1 MPPRLS
7 VVVLGGTGFLGRH
20 IREALEAA
28 GARVLGVSRSA
39 PDSGPSGG
47 SVRLELTRASTDRLR
62 GLFTEADADV
72 VVNATG
78 LIWGADED
86 ELTAVN
92 AASVARLADAVAGLD
107 RRVRLVHL
115 GSVHEYGPVPTGTGI
130 AEDAPQEPATV
141 YGRSKLLGSRA
152 VLDAAC
158 AGAVDGTVLRIANV
172 HGPGA
177 PRASVLGGVAH
188 HLASIAHGRKT
199 GGRPVGGPGGGPG
212 AALRLAPMD
221 VRRDFVDVRDVA
233 EAVVAAASAPSV
245 SGQAVN
251 IGRGQAVGVRQLV
264 DRMIALSG
272 LAVPVVE
279 EPRDG
284 ARRPDAEWQR
294 MDISRARRLLR
305 WQPRRGTDESLR
317 DQLTAQLA
325 AL

>member
-1 MPPRLS
+1 MPPRLT

-20 IREALEAA
+20 IREAFETA
-28 GARVLGVSRSA
+28 GAQVLCVSRSA
-39 PDSGPSGG
+39 P
-47 SVRLELTRASTDRLR
+47 VRLELTRASTDRLR
-62 GLFTEADADV
+62 ELFAEADADV

-78 LIWGADED
+78 LIWGADEA

-92 AASVARLADAVAGLD
+92 ATSVARLVEAVAGLN
-107 RRVRLVHL
+107 RRVRLIHL
-115 GSVHEYGPVPTGTGI
+115 GSVHEYGPVPPGTAI
-130 AEDAPQEPATV
+130 TEDVPQEPATV

-152 VLDAAC
+152 VLDAAH

-172 HGPGA
+172 YGPGA

-188 HLASIAHGRKT
+188 HLATVARGRKT
-199 GGRPVGGPGGGPG
+199 SGGPVGGPTAP
-212 AALRLAPMD
+212 LRLAPMD

-233 EAVVAAASAPSV
+233 EAVLAAAPAPSV

-251 IGRGQAVGVRQLV
+251 IGRGQAVGVRRLV

-294 MDISRARRLLR
+294 MDISRARRLLG
-305 WQPRRGTDESLR
+305 WQPRRGVDESLR
-317 DQLTAQLA
+317 DQLAAQLA
-325 AL
+325 GV

>member
-1 MPPRLS
+1 MTPRLT

-20 IREALEAA
+20 IREAFETD
-28 GARVLGVSRSA
+28 GAHVLGVSRSA
-39 PDSGPSGG
+39 P
-47 SVRLELTRASTDRLR
+47 VRLELTRASTDRLR
-62 GLFTEADADV
+62 GLFAEADADV

-78 LIWGADED
+78 LIWGADEA

-92 AASVARLADAVAGLD
+92 ATAVARLVEAVAGLN

-115 GSVHEYGPVPTGTGI
+115 GSVHEYGPVPPGTGI
-130 AEDAPQEPATV
+130 TEDVPQEPATV

-152 VLDAAC
+152 VLDAAH

-172 HGPGA
+172 YGPGA

-188 HLASIAHGRKT
+188 HLAAIARGRKT
-199 GGRPVGGPGGGPG
+199 AGGPGDAPGGAPGGGPV
-212 AALRLAPMD
+212 APLRLAPMD

-233 EAVVAAASAPSV
+233 EAVLAATSAPSV

-251 IGRGQAVGVRQLV
+251 IGRGQAVGVRPLV

-272 LAVPVVE
+272 LAVPVLE
-279 EPRDG
+279 EPRDD

-294 MDISRARRLLR
+294 MDISRARRLLG
-305 WQPRRGTDESLR
+305 WQPRRGVDESLR
-317 DQLTAQLA
+317 DQLAAQLA
-325 AL
+325 GV